1 MCYNILKTM
10 YIYIRKGLNM
20 DSKKLKS
27 NVGFTLA
34 EVLITLGII
43 GTVAALTIPAIISKT
58 NNLAFETALKKQ
70 ISVIQNQLDYMSFN
84 ENLNSCY
91 VTVIKDPD
99 RLNNTIYSSNNGDC
113 AGIKNGLIQ
122 NMKLTPV
129 TNYSEIYT
137 ARQIVKANDGI
148 SSNFTLD
155 YDIIKSNAASYLS
168 ADGTVLYINGVYL
181 IIDTNGK
188 KGPNKW
194 GYDVFWL
201 TMVKNPNNGSLRLT
215 DEYATLVEK
224 GGKLPRDILLNK
236 KEPSTKASL
245 GNNSYGRY

>member
-1 MCYNILKTM
+1 ML
-10 YIYIRKGLNM
+10 RKK
-20 DSKKLKS
+20 SIIFKKEKS

-43 GTVAALTIPAIISKT
+43 GTVAALTIPTMISKT
-58 NNLAFETALKKQ
+58 NNLASETAFKKQ

-91 VTVIKDPD
+91 ITVITDP
-99 RLNNTIYSSNNGDC
+99 NNKGNLIYSSDNQDC
-113 AGIKNGLIQ
+113 SKIENGLVQ

-129 TNYSEIYT
+129 TNYSRIYT
-137 ARQIVKANDGI
+137 DRQTVKNNGGI
-148 SSNFTLD
+148 SSNWSVD
-155 YDIIKSNAASYLS
+155 YMSNLQLMSCYLS
-168 ADGTVLYINGVYL
+168 ADGTVLYFSLVTAGKYI
-181 IIDTNGK
+181 IIDTNGT

-201 TMVKNPNNGSLRLT
+201 TLVKNPNNGSLRLT

-224 GGKLPRDILLNK
+224 GGKLPRDILQNK
-236 KEPSTKASL
+236 KGASTSASL
-245 GNNSYGRY
+245 GNNLFGRY